1 MNTKQPVRVRFAPSP
16 TGHLHIGGVRTALFN
31 WLFAR
36 HNEGTYLLR
45 IEDTDVQRST
55 KEYLDSQ
62 LASLTW
68 LGLLPDEEMVFQR
81 DRAPGHVKHAYELMD
96 RGLAYPCFCPPR
108 DMDEVVQA
116 HEQGIVNKYA
126 GICRDN
132 AFTQEDLKKPHA
144 IRFKLPA
151 VGKEISFDDIIRG
164 KINVS
169 TETLDDFIIVRRDGL
184 PMYNFC
190 VVVDDIFMNITHIIR
205 GEDHI
210 SNTIKQ
216 VLLYQALGSQM
227 PAFAHL
233 PLILGKS
240 GGKLSKRDAAVS
252 VEHYRA
258 QGFLGDALCN
268 YLVRLG
274 WSHGDQEL
282 FTRHELVEKFTL
294 EAVGKKGSIFDMKKL
309 EWLNAMYMRQLS
321 FSQIMQALEQ
331 MNPATVSQLQVTWSE
346 KQLESLVKLYGQR
359 AITLVQLHHDIMSFA
374 HDPQELDLALIEKWR
389 TPQTALLLQE
399 FLAYVQ
405 TGEITHAALLDA
417 AQKICDTHQEK
428 LVNVAQAL
436 RLALTGS
443 IQSPGVFDLIE
454 VLGNQ
459 RASIRISL
467 LLARL

>member
-62 LASLTW
+62 LASLKW

-81 DRAPGHVKHAYELMD
+81 DRSPEHVKQAYELME
-96 RGLAYPCFCPPR
+96 RGLAYPCFCEPR

-126 GICRDN
+126 GVCRDN
-132 AFTQEDLKKPHA
+132 IFSHNDLKKPHA
-144 IRFKLPA
+144 IRYKLPD
-151 VGKEISFDDIIRG
+151 VGKEITFDDIIRG
-164 KINVS
+164 KISVS
-169 TETLDDFIIVRRDGL
+169 TETLDDFILVRRDGL

-190 VVVDDIFMNITHIIR
+190 VVVDDIFMRITHIIR

-216 VLLYQALGSQM
+216 VLLYQALGSQT

-252 VEHYRA
+252 VEHYRE

-282 FTRHELVEKFTL
+282 FTRDELVEKFTL

-309 EWLNAMYMRQLS
+309 EWLNAMYMRQAS
-321 FSQIMQALEQ
+321 FSNIMQALED
-331 MNPATVSQLQVTWSE
+331 MNPATVTQLQVTWSAQ
-346 KQLESLVKLYGQR
+346 QLEALVRLYGQR
-359 AITLVQLHHDIMSFA
+359 AITLVQLYNDIMSFA
-374 HDPQELDLALIEKWR
+374 HDPQQLDVALIAKWQ
-389 TPQTALLLQE
+389 TPNTILMLQE
-399 FLAYVQ
+399 FLASLQSV
-405 TGEITHAALLDA
+405 ECTHAALLEV
-417 AQKICDTHQEK
+417 AQKIADKYQEK
-428 LVNVAQAL
+428 LVGVAQAL
-436 RLALTGS
+436 RLALT
-443 IQSPGVFDLIE
+443 
-454 VLGNQ
+454 
-459 RASIRISL
+459 
-467 LLARL
+467 